1 MMISIYEKIDWRQLS
16 EFLARMNRL
25 KQHHVGYC
33 GEQEEEIYGTLM
45 EDFAEEANRG
55 RRFTVI
61 ARDGR
66 MIGAVGFQVDEE
78 GRTAE
83 IWGPFIDAA
92 EAEWAPLAN
101 QLWSEGLSKLDAA
114 VDTMY
119 GFYNME
125 NIFCAQ
131 FMAELGAERSGIHT
145 ILKSRGKSREIWISD
160 STLAESTGV
169 QDITPDYEAAFLK
182 LHEMAFPDTYYG
194 AKQILDRLNGNRRLF
209 AAVDHGELAGYV
221 YVEAEPEFREGSIE
235 YIAVSG
241 DFRRRG
247 YGKKL
252 LARALRYLF
261 ENVGAEEIS
270 LCVSRDNIGAI
281 RLYES
286 MGFETEHQLAAFV
299 LKMAGR
305 SLVQEQGRYGAP
317 SERS

>member
-1 MMISIYEKIDWRQLS
+1 MSVIHEKIDWRQLS

-45 EDFAEEANRG
+45 EDFAEEANRV

-61 ARDGR
+61 ARESR
-66 MIGAVGFQVDEE
+66 MIGALGFQVDEE
-78 GRTAE
+78 GRSAE
-83 IWGPFIDAA
+83 IWGPFIDAG

-125 NIFCAQ
+125 NTYCAQ

-145 ILKSRGKSREIWISD
+145 ILKSRSNSREIWISD

-169 QDITPDYEAAFLK
+169 QDITPEYEAAFLE
-182 LHEMAFPDTYYG
+182 LHEMTFPNTYYG
-194 AKQILDRLNGNRRLF
+194 AKQILERLDGDRRLF

-221 YVEAEPEFREGSIE
+221 YVEAEPDFREGSIE

-241 DFRRRG
+241 DFQRRG

-252 LARALRYLF
+252 LAKALRYLF

-299 LKMAGR
+299 LRVAGTP
-305 SLVQEQGRYGAP
+305 LVQEQGRFGPP